1 MKTLFYVTYRGFV
14 NRLHKALKRPVTYL
28 FIAVA
33 VAYTALLVT
42 GLYNI
47 VKNTHFDSAAG
58 LVIVITALVFFALP
72 TSYLMYARRK
82 GIIFKPSHAHFIFNA
97 PISPK
102 RVLLYGASKNIL
114 MDAVFGILIL
124 AAGILFFSIPVWKM
138 LLVFLI
144 WVFMT
149 SFQEAG
155 IVILLYGNEKV
166 SAEKMGKASKFIIGI
181 LAVAAVFL
189 FWYVRTY
196 GFSFASVSALI
207 DYPGLQMLP
216 LIGWNVAVFR
226 LILLGPTTVNVIC
239 SILYLL
245 STAGILFAAWKLPC
259 QGGYYEEAA
268 KFADDY
274 QAMRNRNKKGETG
287 NGREKYRRI
296 KGGIS
301 GTGAKAIFYRQ
312 FLEYK
317 KARFFIFGSMN
328 VVCFFIAFVMA
339 WTYDGAS
346 KYAGMF
352 LLGILAYVIFC
363 TSGYVGKW
371 EKELQN
377 PYLYLI
383 PEKPLKK
390 LWYATQMEHIKSFI
404 DGSIMCIG
412 IGAAWHLP
420 VWQIVISILLYVLFQ
435 AIKMYMRIFALYIL
449 GDNFGLQ
456 VRKLFQMLI
465 QSSLMGVG
473 IAVAVVVGMVI
484 NLNLVFPILLI
495 YSMIITVAVM
505 FLASYR
511 FDVLEQIE

>member
-1 MKTLFYVTYRGFV
+1 MKTLFYVTYRGFI
-14 NRLHKALKRPVTYL
+14 NRLKKALKRPVTYL

-33 VAYTALLVT
+33 VAYAALLAV
-42 GLYNI
+42 GLFNI
-47 VKNTHFDSAAG
+47 VKNTHFNNVKA
-58 LVIVITALVFFALP
+58 LVIVITVLLFFALP
-72 TSYLMYARRK
+72 SSYLMYARRK

-102 RVLLYGASKNIL
+102 QVLIYGALKNIL
-114 MDAVFGILIL
+114 MDAVFGVLIL
-124 AAGILFFSIPVWKM
+124 LGGILLFDVPLWKM
-138 LLVFLI
+138 ILVFLF

-149 SFQEAG
+149 SLQEGG

-166 SAEKMGKASKFIIGI
+166 SVEKMGKASKIMLGV
-181 LAVAAVFL
+181 LAVLGIFL
-189 FWYVRTY
+189 FWYIKTY
-196 GFSFASVSALI
+196 GFSLASVGALI

-216 LIGWNVAVFR
+216 LVGWNVAVFR
-226 LILLGPTTVNVIC
+226 LILLGPTILNVIC
-239 SILYLL
+239 SILYVV
-245 STAGILFAAWKLPC
+245 STAAILAAAWKLPC
-259 QGGYYEEAA
+259 YGGYYEEAA

-274 QAMRNRNKKGETG
+274 QAMKNRNKKGETG
-287 NGREKYRRI
+287 NGKEKYRRI
-296 KGGIS
+296 KGGVK
-301 GTGAKAIFYRQ
+301 GCGAKAIFYRQ
-312 FLEYK
+312 LLEYK

-328 VVCFFIAFVMA
+328 LVCFFIAFVMA

-383 PEKPLKK
+383 PEKPIKK

-404 DGSIMCIG
+404 DGSIMCVG
-412 IGAAWHLP
+412 IGVAWHLP
-420 VWQIVISILLYVLFQ
+420 VWQIVTSILLYVLFQ

-473 IAVAVVVGMVI
+473 IALAVVVGMVI
-484 NLNLVFPILLI
+484 NMNLVFPILLI
-495 YSMIITVAVM
+495 YSIIITVTVM

-511 FDVLEQIE
+511 FEVLEQIE